1 MDSNLLRLIG
11 LCKKAGRLEV
21 GEEPAGSAC
30 RARDCR
36 LLLTASD
43 AADNTVRRAAHFAEA
58 GSCLQ
63 IQLPFTRD
71 ELGRAVGRSSC
82 ALAAVTDIG
91 FASAVAKRL
100 AAADPKA
107 YGEIARRLDIKA
119 RRAAERRKEQ
129 PRHGKKP
136 LEPGQARPPVQG
148 AALQPREPK
157 GPAAQEQRR
166 RKGAASP
173 VRDPSRRAGG
183 QPAFQGVS
191 RSGRGRSGWPGGG
204 SSPQTGGSA
213 RKRGRAFPVRPAGT
227 GKSRFERTGSRP
239 SRKPGQGPGKSH
251 M

>member
-21 GEEPAGSAC
+21 GEEPVGSAC
-30 RARDCR
+30 RAKDCR

-43 AADNTVRRAAHFAEA
+43 AADNTVRRASHFAEV

-107 YGEIARRLDIKA
+107 YGEIARRLDVKA
-119 RRAAERRKEQ
+119 QRAAERRKEQ
-129 PRHGKKP
+129 PRHEKK
-136 LEPGQARPPVQG
+136 LLRQDQARPPVQG
-148 AALQPREPK
+148 AAFQRGKAK
-157 GPAAQEQRR
+157 GPAAQEQSRR
-166 RKGAASP
+166 RGAAPLGKS
-173 VRDPSRRAGG
+173 
-183 QPAFQGVS
+183 AFQRSGGRLAFQSGS
-191 RSGRGRSGWPGGG
+191 RSGRGSTGRPGGG
-204 SSPQTGGSA
+204 VSPKNGGSA
-213 RKRGRAFPVRPAGT
+213 GKSGRTSQAKPAGA
-227 GKSRFERTGSRP
+227 GKPRFERSGSRP
-239 SRKPGQGPGKSH
+239 SRKPRQGPGKSH